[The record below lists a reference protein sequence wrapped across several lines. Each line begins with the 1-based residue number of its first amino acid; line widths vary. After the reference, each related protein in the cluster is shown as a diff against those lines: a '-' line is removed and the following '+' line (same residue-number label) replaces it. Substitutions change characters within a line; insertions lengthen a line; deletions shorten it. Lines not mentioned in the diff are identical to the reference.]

1 MDLQNLIA
9 ALKAAS
15 NGATVNVTINVT
27 GEPAVETPAMPD
39 TDSRSSSYLP
49 DTDFAVGD
57 EVVICHQ
64 KKDGTGTK
72 HVAGEVMEILQRD
85 DIGCYT
91 RVLGD
96 NGKHYRIGLHY
107 DEERLG
113 SKAIVMD

>member
-1 MDLQNLIA
+1 MDLQKLIA

-39 TDSRSSSYLP
+39 TD
-49 DTDFAVGD
+49 FAVGD

-72 HVAGEVMEILQRD
+72 HVAGEVIEILQRD
-85 DIGCYT
+85 DIGWYT